1 MMSLLGIAAI
11 ALVIVILFQISKA
24 GEMLNE
30 LGNTKKAGD
39 TNNRVQANLFLWTL
53 IFGLLAIVWSAFHYS
68 PMFLPEPSSEHGV
81 GIQRMYFWTLVSIVP
96 IFFITQILLFG
107 FAYRYKRD
115 ETRLSHY
122 FPENNKLELI
132 WSAIPAVVMVL
143 LVTGGLRQWLKITG
157 PIPEDQQEEVITI
170 EATAQQ
176 FKWDIRYAGPDRELG
191 KKAVREMSDDN
202 PWGQDWADAAN
213 KDDFVPTEIYLPV
226 NKPVM
231 VKINSLDVL
240 HSFYLPHF
248 KVKMDAVPGI
258 PTQFWFT
265 PTKTSAEMQNIL
277 DDPGF
282 VYELACAELCG
293 KAHFNMRKEV
303 YIVTEDEFNAWMK
316 EQKSLY
322 SQFAAPQ
329 KNADVDTEQEKDEKV
344 NVDKTVSAL

>member
-11 ALVIVILFQISKA
+11 ALIVVILLQISKA

-30 LGNTKKAGD
+30 LGSERKAED
-39 TNNRVQANLFLWTL
+39 TNNRLQASLFLGTL
-53 IFGLLAIVWSAFHYS
+53 IFGLLAIIWSAFHYS
-68 PMFLPEPSSEHGV
+68 PMFLPTPSSEHGV
-81 GIQRMYFWTLVSIVP
+81 DIQRMYFWTLVSIVP
-96 IFFITQILLFG
+96 IFFLTQILLFG
-107 FAYRYKRD
+107 FAYSYRRD
-115 ETRLSHY
+115 DNRLSHY

-157 PIPEDQQEEVITI
+157 PIPEDKQEQVITI

-176 FKWDIRYAGPDRELG
+176 FKWDIRYAGLDKKLG
-191 KKAVREMSDDN
+191 KKAVRDMSEEN

-213 KDDFVPTEIYLPV
+213 QDDFVPTEVYLPV
-226 NKPVM
+226 NKPIM

-265 PTKTSAEMQNIL
+265 PTKTSVQMQQEL

-303 YIVTEDEFNAWMK
+303 FIVTEDEFNTWMK
-316 EQKSLY
+316 EQKSL
-322 SQFAAPQ
+322 
-329 KNADVDTEQEKDEKV
+329 
-344 NVDKTVSAL
+344 